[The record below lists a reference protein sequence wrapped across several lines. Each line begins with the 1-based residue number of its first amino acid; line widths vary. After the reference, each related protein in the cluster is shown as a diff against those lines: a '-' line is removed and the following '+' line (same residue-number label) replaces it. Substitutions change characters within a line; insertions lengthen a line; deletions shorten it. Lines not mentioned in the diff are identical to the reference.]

1 MLSRSAE
8 GLYWLGRYLERAQ
21 HLSRLLRHQT
31 EALVDR
37 PVEEIHF
44 GWLRIYGS
52 LNRQPPV
59 GSLELLAQDAYSLA
73 DSYTLADDLTFEPT
87 NPDSVWSGVAS
98 GRENARHVRH
108 CLSAEM
114 WTCLN
119 RTYLRIQGLTIQDIW
134 ASTPERFY
142 AETVAE
148 IDTFAGVTAATMYRD
163 EGWRFLNLG
172 RSIER
177 VQLSSALLH
186 AHITAAEGTQDVSEA
201 AWTGLLRLY
210 HALEAYNR
218 TYSLA
223 VEPRQVL
230 DLLAT
235 DARLPDSLSRSL
247 DMLSAELAAAAPSP
261 NDEAAGAAQRL
272 MGRMSALVNYAW
284 LDRDDPRSLLRR
296 LNAHGRELH
305 DLVTET
311 YFHYPVHDAPLR

>member
-21 HLSRLLRHQT
+21 HLSRLLRLQT

-59 GSLELLAQDAYSLA
+59 GDIELLAQDDYTLA
-73 DSYTLADDLTFEPT
+73 DSYTLADDLTFELS
-87 NPDSVWSGVAS
+87 NPDSVWSGIAN

-108 CLSAEM
+108 CLSGEM

-119 RTYLRIQGLTIQDIW
+119 RAYLRILGQSMQAIW
-134 ASTPERFY
+134 ASSPERFY

-148 IDTFAGVTAATMYRD
+148 IDTFTGVAAATMYRD

-186 AHITAAEGTQDVSEA
+186 AQITAAEGTQDVSEA
-201 AWTGLLRLY
+201 AWTSLLRLY

-235 DARLPDSLSRSL
+235 DPRLPDSLCRSL
-247 DMLSAELAAAAPSP
+247 DMLSAELAATALSP
-261 NDEAAGAAQRL
+261 NEEAAGAAERL

-284 LDRDDPRSLLRR
+284 LDRDEPKSLLRR

-311 YFHYPVHDAPLR
+311 YFQYPVHDAPVR

>member
-21 HLSRLLRHQT
+21 HLSRLLRLQT

-37 PVEEIHF
+37 PVEELHF

-59 GSLELLAQDAYSLA
+59 GNIELLAQDDYSLA

-87 NPDSVWSGVAS
+87 NPDSVWSCVAA

-119 RTYLRIQGLTIQDIW
+119 RSYLRMQGLTIQGIW
-134 ASTPERFY
+134 ASSPERFY
-142 AETVAE
+142 AETVAD

-186 AHITAAEGTQDVSEA
+186 AQIEAAQRTPDVSEA

-218 TYSLA
+218 AYSLA

-235 DARLPDSLSRSL
+235 DRRLPDSLSRSL
-247 DMLSAELAAAAPSP
+247 DMLSAELAVTGP
-261 NDEAAGAAQRL
+261 NPDDEAAGAAQRL
-272 MGRMSALVNYAW
+272 MGRMSALVDYAW

-296 LNAHGRELH
+296 LSAHGRELH

-311 YFHYPVHDAPLR
+311 YFQYPVHDAPVS

>member
-21 HLSRLLRHQT
+21 HLSRLLRLQT

-37 PVEEIHF
+37 PVEELHF

-59 GSLELLAQDAYSLA
+59 GNIELLAQDDYSLA

-87 NPDSVWSGVAS
+87 NPDSVWSCVAA

-119 RTYLRIQGLTIQDIW
+119 RSYLRLQGLTIQDIW
-134 ASTPERFY
+134 ASSPERFY
-142 AETVAE
+142 AETVAD

-186 AHITAAEGTQDVSEA
+186 AQIAAAQRTPDVSEA

-218 TYSLA
+218 AYQPRRRTAPGPGSARDRPGDCRTRSAARWTCSRRNSRPLA
-223 VEPRQVL
+223 PTPTTR
-230 DLLAT
+230 
-235 DARLPDSLSRSL
+235 PP
-247 DMLSAELAAAAPSP
+247 AP
-261 NDEAAGAAQRL
+261 
-272 MGRMSALVNYAW
+272 
-284 LDRDDPRSLLRR
+284 
-296 LNAHGRELH
+296 LNASW
-305 DLVTET
+305 V
-311 YFHYPVHDAPLR
+311 A

>member
-21 HLSRLLRHQT
+21 HLSRLLRMQT

-59 GSLELLAQDAYSLA
+59 GSLELLAQDDYSLA

-87 NPDSVWSGVAS
+87 NPDSVWSGVAG

-119 RTYLRIQGLTIQDIW
+119 RTYLRMQGLTIQEIW
-134 ASTPERFY
+134 ASSPERFY
-142 AETVAE
+142 ADTVAD

-177 VQLSSALLH
+177 VQLASALLQ
-186 AHITAAEGTQDVSEA
+186 AQITAAERTRDVSEA

-230 DLLAT
+230 DLLVT
-235 DARLPDSLSRSL
+235 DPRLPDSLSRSL
-247 DMLSAELAAAAPSP
+247 DMLAAEVAASVSSP
-261 NDEAAGAAQRL
+261 NDQAAGAAERL
-272 MGRMSALVNYAW
+272 MGRMTALVNYAW
-284 LDRDDPRSLLRR
+284 LDRDDPSSLLQR

-311 YFHYPVHDAPLR
+311 YFQFPVHDAPVR